1 MKTSKPKATDIEK
14 SKRLFTIQGW
24 ILDGVADPL
33 IVKQIMQQWNL
44 SKRQAFRYIKEAYTD
59 WQKIEGVTL
68 DMKREMKI
76 AELKQAKR
84 SLKEEFK
91 GTPTGIRAL
100 MMVEKEIIKLEGI
113 VLPKEVKIQTDVKP
127 IEFTIIKNKE

>member
-1 MKTSKPKATDIEK
+1 MKSSKPKATDIEK

-33 IVKQIMQQWNL
+33 IVKQITQQWNL

-59 WQKIEGVTL
+59 WHKIEGVTL

-84 SLKEEFK
+84 SLQEQYK
-91 GTPTGIRAL
+91 GTPSGIRAL

-113 VLPKEVKIQTDVKP
+113 VLPKELKIQNVVKP